1 METPRSQTKLA
12 MNYGAFYG
20 LSTIIVML
28 VFYFA
33 GSNMQSKWPQ
43 WIGYLLLITFMV
55 LGIKSFRDEEGG
67 GFISFGRSLGT
78 GILISIFGSII
89 TGAFTVVLFTFIA
102 PDMTQR
108 ILEMTQQNLTEQG
121 ISEEQ
126 INMSIEWARKFM
138 TPMWLFVFSVVGGAF
153 MGLLFGLFISIFLR
167 REQNNPFQSNA

>member
-67 GFISFGRSLGT
+67 
-78 GILISIFGSII
+78 
-89 TGAFTVVLFTFIA
+89 
-102 PDMTQR
+102 
-108 ILEMTQQNLTEQG
+108 
-121 ISEEQ
+121 
-126 INMSIEWARKFM
+126 
-138 TPMWLFVFSVVGGAF
+138 
-153 MGLLFGLFISIFLR
+153 
-167 REQNNPFQSNA
+167 

>member
-1 METPRSQTKLA
+1 M
-12 MNYGAFYG
+12 
-20 LSTIIVML
+20 
-28 VFYFA
+28 
-33 GSNMQSKWPQ
+33 
-43 WIGYLLLITFMV
+43 
-55 LGIKSFRDEEGG
+55 
-67 GFISFGRSLGT
+67 
-78 GILISIFGSII
+78 
-89 TGAFTVVLFTFIA
+89 VLFTFIA

-121 ISEEQ
+121 MSEEQ